1 MNYGCR
7 VMVPEITQ
15 EEQVEL
21 DKALYDALNPLAS
34 AIRSRQTGLPED
46 RMWDA
51 DPVAV
56 ALSVLAAWKAVDAE
70 VRRLTAH
77 AAATAGSYGAS
88 YEQLGAVW
96 GITRQGAR
104 KKWPDA
110 VTRPAPPAAR
120 TSNLEIF
127 GGTAELAQAPSG
139 GWSWTGEG
147 ADGASGTAGEGV
159 SYATAEEAAAHAGAF
174 LKEHASDSVGR
185 P

>member
-1 MNYGCR
+1 M
-7 VMVPEITQ
+7 MVPEITP

-34 AIRSRQTGLPED
+34 AIRSRETGLPAD
-46 RMWDA
+46 RIWDA
-51 DPVAV
+51 DPVEV
-56 ALSVLAAWKAVDAE
+56 TLSVLAAWKVVDAE
-70 VRRLTAH
+70 VKRLTAN

-110 VTRPAPPAAR
+110 VSRPAPP
-120 TSNLEIF
+120 TSTLELF
-127 GGTAELAQAPSG
+127 GGTAALVQASSG
-139 GWSWTGEG
+139 GWSWTGKG
-147 ADGASGTAGEGV
+147 ADGASSAADEGTCYP
-159 SYATAEEAAAHAGAF
+159 SAEEAAAHAGAF
-174 LKEHASDSVGR
+174 LKEHALDAVGR